1 MGPPQAGRRVLTL
14 VLFDLDDTL
23 VDLTGAF
30 ARWAGEFAAE
40 HGLPGD
46 AVAWLVGAGRRSRGP
61 KDRLFAEVRARFG
74 LAEPVEELW
83 ARYRARV
90 PELVA
95 ARPGVAEGLVAL
107 RAAGWRIG
115 VVTNG
120 LPDNQVGKLRR
131 TGLADLVDGWCASGE
146 VGPRKPDPEIF
157 RLAARRCGVPLA
169 GWVVGDDPVLD
180 VEGGRRAGLRT
191 CWVDHGRLWPG
202 ETPPDLVAGDTHL
215 AIRSLLD
222 AESQLF
228 A

>member
-1 MGPPQAGRRVLTL
+1 CVLTL

-30 ARWAGEFAAE
+30 TRWAGEFAAE
-40 HGLPGD
+40 HDLPGG
-46 AVAWLVGAGRRSRGP
+46 AVTWLVEAGRRSRGP
-61 KDRLFAEVRARFG
+61 KDRLFAEVRDRFG
-74 LAEPVEELW
+74 LAEPVAELW

-95 ARPGVAEGLVAL
+95 VRPGVAEGLVAL

-120 LPDNQVGKLRR
+120 LPDNQLGKLRR
-131 TGLADLVDGWCASGE
+131 TGLVDLVDGWCASGE
-146 VGPRKPDPEIF
+146 VGLRKPDPEIF
-157 RLAARRCGVPLA
+157 RVAARRCGVPLA

-191 CWVDHGRLWPG
+191 CWVDHGRPWPG
-202 ETPPDLVAGDTHL
+202 DSTPPDLVAGDTHL
-215 AIRSLLD
+215 AIRHLLE
-222 AESQLF
+222 ASS
-228 A
+228 